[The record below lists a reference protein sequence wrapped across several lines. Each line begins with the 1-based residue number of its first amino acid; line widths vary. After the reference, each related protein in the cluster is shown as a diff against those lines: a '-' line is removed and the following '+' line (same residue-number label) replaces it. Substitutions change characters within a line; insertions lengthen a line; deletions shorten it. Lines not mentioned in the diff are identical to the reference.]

1 MSTYANQADLVTRFS
16 ERELIQ
22 LTDRDNVLNAI
33 DADVLAGALLD
44 ADSEINTYLQPRY
57 TLPLANVPRV
67 LVNIACDIARYRLYD
82 DRSTEQVTRRYED
95 AVKLLTKIGKGEVGL
110 GLDVV
115 SQPVAVSGGP
125 QATTPNR
132 IFSGDTLADYRG

>member
-1 MSTYANQADLVTRFS
+1 MTYATQPDLVTRFS

-33 DADVLAGALLD
+33 DAAVLAGALLD
-44 ADSEINTYLQPRY
+44 ADSEIDAYLQPRY
-57 TLPLANVPRV
+57 TLPLASVPRV
-67 LVNIACDIARYRLYD
+67 LVNIACDITRYRLYD

-95 AVKLLTKIGKGEVGL
+95 AIKLLVKIGKGEVGL
-110 GLDVV
+110 GLDAVAQPTVV
-115 SQPVAVSGGP
+115 TGGP

-132 IFSGDTLADYRG
+132 IFSADRLADYRG

>member
-1 MSTYANQADLVTRFS
+1 MTYATQSDLVTRFS

-33 DADVLAGALLD
+33 DAGVLAGALLD
-44 ADSEINTYLQPRY
+44 ADSEIDTYLQPRY
-57 TLPLANVPRV
+57 TLPLASVPRV

-82 DRSTEQVTRRYED
+82 DRSTDQVTRRYED
-95 AVKLLTKIGKGEVGL
+95 AVKLLAKIGKGEVGL
-110 GLDVV
+110 GLDAVAQTTVV
-115 SQPVAVSGGP
+115 NGGP

-132 IFSGDTLADYRG
+132 IFSADSLADYRG